1 MEFRVM
7 WVIDVEAESHVEAA
21 MKAQEAQR
29 DPDTLATMFVV
40 QDRDGRASQIDLD
53 PALRH

>member
-1 MEFRVM
+1 MEYRVM
-7 WVIDVEAESHVEAA
+7 WVIDVEAEDHVQAA

-29 DPDTLATMFVV
+29 DPDTLATVFVV
-40 QDRDGRASQIDLD
+40 QDREGRAAQIDLD